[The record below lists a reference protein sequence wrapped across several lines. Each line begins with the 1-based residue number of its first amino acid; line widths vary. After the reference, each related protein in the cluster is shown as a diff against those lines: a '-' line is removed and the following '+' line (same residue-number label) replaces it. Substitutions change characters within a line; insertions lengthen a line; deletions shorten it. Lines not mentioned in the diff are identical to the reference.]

1 MPEHL
6 LRLQEVRKRF
16 GGVYALRGVSLEVR
30 PGEIVGLIG
39 PNGSGKSTLINVA
52 AGYYP
57 RDAGRIWFAGTDITV
72 LPPHRRAQ
80 MGLARTYQQ
89 PRPFGS
95 MNARDNVAAG
105 ALFGRGDGAGTPDD
119 ARGAAEQ
126 WLELLGLQAV
136 RDHTV
141 GSLTL
146 QERRLLELARVLASN
161 PLIIL
166 ADEVLAGLTPVETER
181 VVDAVRRIRGMG
193 VALLVVEHNVKAV
206 SALADR
212 VVVLHEGEV
221 LAEGLPGA
229 VLQLERVRTAYLG
242 GAAGH
247 A

>member
-1 MPEHL
+1 MPDRL
-6 LRLQEVRKRF
+6 LHLQEVHKRF

-57 RDAGRIWFAGTDITV
+57 RDAGSIWFAGMDITG

-80 MGLARTYQQ
+80 MGLVRTYQQ

-95 MNARDNVAAG
+95 MNALDNVAAG
-105 ALFGRGDGAGTPDD
+105 ALFGRGDGTATPDAARD
-119 ARGAAEQ
+119 AAVQ
-126 WLELLGLQAV
+126 WLELLGLQVV

-146 QERRLLELARVLASN
+146 QERRLLELARVLASS
-161 PLIIL
+161 PRTIL

-181 VVDAVRRIRGMG
+181 VMDAIRRIRGMG
-193 VALLVVEHNVKAV
+193 VALLIVEHNVKAV

-229 VLQLERVRTAYLG
+229 VLQLESVRAAYLG

>member
-1 MPEHL
+1 MPDQL
-6 LRLQEVRKRF
+6 LHIRGVHKRF

-39 PNGSGKSTLINVA
+39 PNGSGKSTLINIA

-57 RDAGRIWFAGTDITV
+57 RDEGSIWFDGIDITG

-80 MGLARTYQQ
+80 MGLARTYQH

-105 ALFGRGDGAGTPDD
+105 GLFGRGNSAATPHG
-119 ARGAAEQ
+119 ARGSADQ

-136 RDHTV
+136 GEHSVSR
-141 GSLTL
+141 LTL

-161 PLIIL
+161 PRIIL
-166 ADEVLAGLTPVETER
+166 ADEVLAGLTSVETQR
-181 VVDAVRRIRGMG
+181 VMDAVSQIQGRG
-193 VALLVVEHNVKAV
+193 VALLVVEHNVKAI

-212 VVVLHEGEV
+212 VVVLHEGQV
-221 LAEGLPGA
+221 LAEGAPA
-229 VLQLERVRTAYLG
+229 VVLQQDSVRAAYLG
-242 GAAGH
+242 GVAGG